1 MTKMRARK
9 AGAIVGLCVAAALV
23 TVDVVLAA
31 GNIDASEKYAWAEN
45 AGWQNWSP
53 THGGVTLTPDGATG
67 YLAGYAWAENIGWVH
82 LGASGATI
90 PYANTAAD
98 NYGVNMDASGNLS
111 GYAWSE
117 VAGWINFN
125 PTHSQVTVN
134 TTTGAFDGY
143 AWGERVGWIH
153 FKNAAPAYNVRT
165 AAFDGPS
172 QPQGALFKFH

>member
-1 MTKMRARK
+1 MRTMGATKARAV
-9 AGAIVGLCVAAALV
+9 AGVCVVAVLLATGL
-23 TVDVVLAA
+23 VLAA
-31 GNIDASEKYAWAEN
+31 GNIDGSDKYAWAEN

-53 THGGVTLTPDGATG
+53 TDGGVTVTPNGANG
-67 YLAGYAWAENIGWVH
+67 YLDGYAWAENVGWVH

-98 NYGVNMDASGNLS
+98 NYGVNMNAAGELS

-134 TTTGAFDGY
+134 TTTGEFDGY
-143 AWGERVGWIH
+143 AWGENVGWIH
-153 FKNAAPAYNVRT
+153 FKNASPAYNVRT
-165 AAFDGPS
+165 SAFDGPS
-172 QPQGALFKFH
+172 QPGGTIFKFR